1 MLGRCF
7 VFAIVLLLSFTPAK
21 VMGDEGQSPVGSQQS
36 SDNSQDSSFGEL
48 LEFLGQWE
56 TGDGTWVDPTD
67 LDWLL
72 TPEEESKDE
81 QEKNP

>member
-1 MLGRCF
+1 MLGRFF
-7 VFAIVLLLSFTPAK
+7 VFAIVFLLSFTPAK
-21 VMGDEGQSPVGSQQS
+21 VMSDEGQSPVGSRKS
-36 SDNSQDSSFGEL
+36 SDSSQDSSFGEL

-81 QEKNP
+81 QERNP